1 MDAKDSNDK
10 NDTLAQRMDRRRL
23 VKGAGF
29 AAAAAGVLTAGFPQ
43 AALAL
48 PGEPQPPPGQLTDAD
63 ILNFALN
70 LEYLEA
76 ELLSPSYNRRRTPQ
90 RGHHGRWHQ
99 RDSCRG

>member
-10 NDTLAQRMDRRRL
+10 NDTFAQRMDRRRL

-29 AAAAAGVLTAGFPQ
+29 AAAAAGALTAGFPE

-76 ELLSPSYNRRRTPQ
+76 EYYLRATTGGGLPSGDTT
-90 RGHHGRWHQ
+90 GVGTK
-99 RDSCRG
+99 GTL